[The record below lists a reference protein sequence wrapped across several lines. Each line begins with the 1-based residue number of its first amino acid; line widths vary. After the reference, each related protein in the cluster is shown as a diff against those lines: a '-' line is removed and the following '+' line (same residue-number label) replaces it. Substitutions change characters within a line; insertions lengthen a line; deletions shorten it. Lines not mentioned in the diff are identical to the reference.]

1 MKKLSAGIGIG
12 LCVCVAVILGGNA
25 ADLNIQALKDL
36 WHNPRFIQALFFS
49 LTTSAGATLC
59 AFSLGVPTALWLKR
73 SHHWSSR
80 LCGIILELPL
90 VIPPLVLGVLILKI
104 SSQTMVQDFI
114 RLVFTFKG
122 ALAAQFLVAL
132 PLMIKSAESTFKLIP
147 TQYEDIALT
156 MGATPRQAFFDTT
169 WRLAWPG
176 ILAGIAM
183 TWMRALGEFGATLMV
198 GGGIPGKTENIP
210 IFIYLSISEG
220 NFSAGMGACAL
231 LVLTVLVVLFLLRS
245 FGARKRLHLDQMDI

>member
-1 MKKLSAGIGIG
+1 MNKFSAGIGIG
-12 LCVCVAVILGGNA
+12 LSVGVAVLLAGNVMG
-25 ADLNIQALKDL
+25 LNLQVLKEL
-36 WHNPRFIQALFFS
+36 WHNPRFIQALLFS
-49 LTTSAGATLC
+49 LTTSGGATLC
-59 AFSLGVPTALWLKR
+59 AFVLGVPAALWLKR
-73 SHHWSSR
+73 SHHWSAR

-90 VIPPLVLGVLILKI
+90 VIPPLIIGVLLLKL
-104 SSQTMVQDFI
+104 SSQTLVQEFI

-132 PLMIKSAESTFKLIP
+132 PLMIKSAESAFRLVP
-147 TQYEDIALT
+147 TQYEHLART

-176 ILAGIAM
+176 ILAGIAL

-220 NFSAGMGACAL
+220 NFAAGMGACAL
-231 LVLTVLVVLFLLRS
+231 LVLTVLLVLFLLRS
-245 FGARKRLHLDQMDI
+245 CGAHKRLPLDQMDL